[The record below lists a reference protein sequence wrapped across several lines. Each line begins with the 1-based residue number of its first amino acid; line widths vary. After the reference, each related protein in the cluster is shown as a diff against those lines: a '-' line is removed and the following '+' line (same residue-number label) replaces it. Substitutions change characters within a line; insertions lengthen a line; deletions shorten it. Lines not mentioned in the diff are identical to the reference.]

1 VHALGQCRA
10 DRVTAALVLSGD
22 PGGVIHFRDG
32 AVVAAHS
39 PGAPGVGTLR
49 PDDEERDLARA
60 AMSDAAFAIAVG
72 GIAHYALDESADV
85 LPPALDGVGPDRLLR
100 EAAVRLAVLAA
111 APCPLSPY
119 RERLVPTGRVEPG
132 ERWREIVAHATGR
145 RTARDIAF
153 VLGRGVHAVTV
164 DIARMLGEDVLAI
177 GPAAAATGRAHDVT
191 TLRPR
196 TDRRTAAA
204 PAGPLPVRRSGLGP

>member
-1 VHALGQCRA
+1 
-10 DRVTAALVLSGD
+10 VLAGD

-49 PDDEERDLARA
+49 ADDDGQDLARA

-72 GIAHYALDESADV
+72 GIAHYALDEPADV
-85 LPPALDGVGPDRLLR
+85 LPAALDGVGPDRLLR

-119 RERLVPTGRVEPG
+119 RERLVPTGRAEPAG
-132 ERWREIVAHATGR
+132 PGREIAAHATGR

-153 VLGRGVHAVTV
+153 ALGRGVHTVTV
-164 DIARMLGEDVLAI
+164 EIAHMLGEDVLAI
-177 GPAAAATGRAHDVT
+177 VPAAAPTGRAHDVA

-196 TDRRTAAA
+196 TDRRAAA
-204 PAGPLPVRRSGLGP
+204 PAGPLPVRRSGQGP